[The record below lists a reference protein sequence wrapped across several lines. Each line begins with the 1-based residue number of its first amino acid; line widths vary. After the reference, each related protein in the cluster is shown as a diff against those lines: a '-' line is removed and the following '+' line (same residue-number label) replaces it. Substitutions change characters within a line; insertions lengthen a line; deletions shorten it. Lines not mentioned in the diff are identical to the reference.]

1 MICWGIWKNKNDVR
15 HGGKD
20 RKGTAIVRSSI
31 MLLDEFQTAN
41 TKQVKP
47 RPHMSEVIKWKPPQ
61 QGRYKVNTDGAV
73 FAKRKCVGFGV
84 VVHDS
89 KREVIAALCKRM
101 AGLLGALETEAKAM
115 EVAVQFAVDIGIRDV
130 IFEGDSLSICQMI
143 QRSTEAQS
151 SIQNVVDGIIS
162 QLRFF
167 RTVEVSM

>member
-1 MICWGIWKNKNDVR
+1 MICWGIWKNRNDVR

-89 KREVIAALCKRM
+89 KGEVIAALCKRM
-101 AGLLGALETEAKAM
+101 AAGWLVGSIRNGGKSHGSGGA
-115 EVAVQFAVDIGIRDV
+115 
-130 IFEGDSLSICQMI
+130 IC
-143 QRSTEAQS
+143 RRYWDPRH
-151 SIQNVVDGIIS
+151 N
-162 QLRFF
+162 L
-167 RTVEVSM
+167 